1 MYLSSKVRLAGAAAV
16 LSCVAACN
24 QGPQSKAPT
33 PRPPSQA
40 SQQWKQTTDGF
51 VQSYFAAQPSFAAQQ
66 GKHEYDG
73 QLPDVSA
80 HGIKREIARLHDERD
95 QLNAVD
101 PSQLEPQERFD
112 RTYLINVVDRDLF
125 YLEKAHF
132 PSTNPYWY
140 LNTAG
145 IDPDMYLSR
154 NYAPLNVRMKAYIKY
169 ARGIPKLATNIQEN
183 LKGPL
188 PKTYVELGIAVFGGF
203 VDFYKKD
210 VAAVFASVNDP
221 AMQKDLTDADTNAAN
236 AMANL
241 TNYLT
246 GLRKTA
252 TDNFALG
259 KDLYA
264 QMVKDTEMVDLPI
277 EQIEAAGRADLERNT
292 AALKAECANYLP
304 KGTIAAC
311 VAKVAA
317 KKPAEGTLDAAR
329 RQLTMLR
336 DFVQKNNVVGIPN
349 DDQALVAE
357 APPYNR
363 NNAAFIQIPGPY
375 DKGVA
380 ATYNIA
386 PPDPKW
392 SKAEQLQYIPSEA
405 TLLFTSVH
413 EVWPGH
419 FLQFLHSNSNPD
431 KLEALWVG
439 YAFAEGWAHY
449 CEEMMYEEGLGRGDP
464 ELHIGQIMD
473 ALLRDVRLLSAI
485 GLHTEGWTVAQS
497 EKMFREQ
504 AFQDPGNARQQAA
517 RGSYDPA
524 YLNYTLGKLMI
535 RKLRADWVA
544 KMAGGGAAPQTSS
557 AAPSGSAPGSDA
569 TVGPA
574 MTGPAMTGPA
584 MTGPSMT
591 GASAAP
597 DQALWHNFHDKFL
610 SYGGPP
616 IPMVRKEMVGDT
628 GTLL

>member
-1 MYLSSKVRLAGAAAV
+1 MYLSSKVGLAGAAV
-16 LSCVAACN
+16 LLCVAGCN
-24 QGPQSKAPT
+24 QSPQSKTPA

-40 SQQWKQTTDGF
+40 SQQWKQTADGF
-51 VQSYFAAQPSFAAQQ
+51 VQSYFAAQPAFAAQE

-112 RTYLINVVDRDLF
+112 RTYLLNVVDRDLF

-140 LNTAG
+140 LNAAG

-154 NYAPLNVRMKAYIKY
+154 NYAPLNVRMKGYIKY
-169 ARGIPKLATNIQEN
+169 ARGIPKLTTDIQEN

-188 PKTYVELGIAVFGGF
+188 PKTYVELGIAVFGGL

-221 AMQKDLTDADTNAAN
+221 AMQKDLGEADTNAAN

-252 TDNFALG
+252 TDNFAVG

-292 AALKAECANYLP
+292 AAIKAECANYLP

-336 DFVQKNNVVGIPN
+336 DFVQKNNVVNIPN

-363 NNAAFIQIPGPY
+363 NNAAFIQVPGPY

-392 SKAEQLQYIPSEA
+392 SKAEQLQYLPSEA

-419 FLQFLHSNSNPD
+419 FLQFLHSNSNSD

-449 CEEMMYEEGLGRGDP
+449 SEEMMYEEGLGRGDP

-473 ALLRDVRLLSAI
+473 ALLRDVRLLSSI

-517 RGSYDPA
+517 RGTYDPA

-544 KMAGGGAAPQTSS
+544 KMSSSGAGAQTSS
-557 AAPSGSAPGSDA
+557 AASPASAPASPA
-569 TVGPA
+569 T
-574 MTGPAMTGPA
+574 TGGAMTGPA

-597 DQALWHNFHDKFL
+597 GQALWHDFHDKFL

-616 IPMVRKEMVGDT
+616 IPMVRKEMVGEA